1 METLMIRFASDYTEG
16 AHPSILAA
24 LTKTNYEQNP
34 GYGEDPHCARAAQ
47 LIRKACDT
55 PNASIHF
62 LVGGTQ
68 TNTIV
73 ISSLL
78 KPYQGA
84 LCPESGHINVHETGS
99 VEATGHKILP
109 LPAKDGKITAEQV
122 RKACDAHR
130 NDASFE
136 HIVQPGLVYI
146 SHPTEYGTLYTL
158 QELTDLSAVCR
169 QYGLPLFLDGARL
182 GYGLASPETDVTL
195 PDIAR
200 LCDVFYIGG
209 TKVGALFG
217 EAVVFSTPELA
228 TNFRYMIKRG
238 GGMLAKGW
246 LLGIQFETLFENG
259 LYFDLGKNAVTLAYR
274 IRDAFREKGISFIM
288 ESPTNQQFP
297 VLNNEQLEK
306 LSREFSFTPWETVDA
321 EHSAV
326 RFCTSWATGE
336 EQVEKLL
343 RAIRSL

>member
-1 METLMIRFASDYTEG
+1 MIRFASDYTEG

-109 LPAKDGKITAEQV
+109 LPAKDGKSYF
-122 RKACDAHR
+122 CD
-130 NDASFE
+130 E
-136 HIVQPGLVYI
+136 HDSWFRGYIFIEGATTFQIV
-146 SHPTEYGTLYTL
+146 E
-158 QELTDLSAVCR
+158 DNR
-169 QYGLPLFLDGARL
+169 
-182 GYGLASPETDVTL
+182 
-195 PDIAR
+195 
-200 LCDVFYIGG
+200 
-209 TKVGALFG
+209 
-217 EAVVFSTPELA
+217 
-228 TNFRYMIKRG
+228 FR
-238 GGMLAKGW
+238 
-246 LLGIQFETLFENG
+246 
-259 LYFDLGKNAVTLAYR
+259 
-274 IRDAFREKGISFIM
+274 FR
-288 ESPTNQQFP
+288 
-297 VLNNEQLEK
+297 
-306 LSREFSFTPWETVDA
+306 A
-321 EHSAV
+321 
-326 RFCTSWATGE
+326 
-336 EQVEKLL
+336 
-343 RAIRSL
+343 